1 MSHVASCATATNT
14 VMSQVTYTNPTNFE
28 ELPCSKPQNVH
39 AVFAERT
46 CSVRASVYYLL
57 PTTKRLTCKVANR
70 SRKEDHRF
78 PSC

>member
-1 MSHVASCATATNT
+1 MSHVTSCAIATNT
-14 VMSQVTYTNPTNFE
+14 VLSQVTYTNPTNSK
-28 ELPCSKPQNVH
+28 ELPRSEPQNVH

-57 PTTKRLTCKVANR
+57 PTTKRLTCKVTNC
-70 SRKEDHRF
+70 SRKDHRF